1 MAEINAL
8 RRRIHTLQRKF
19 ARELAEYRLGLL
31 CDDLCERWFAAW
43 SDHKPLPGIRPF
55 IKRVMDAGYRLLP
68 LGAANNYLERCLGKD
83 EAPNPQVL
91 LEAILPS
98 AG

>member
-1 MAEINAL
+1 MMTEINEL
-8 RRRIHTLQRKF
+8 KRRVRALQRKF

-43 SDHKPLPGIRPF
+43 SDRKPLPQIRPF

-68 LGAANNYLERCLGKD
+68 LGAANNYLERCLRKGD
-83 EAPNPQVL
+83 SPDPQVL
-91 LEAILPS
+91 LNSILP
-98 AG
+98 